1 MTGGGGVVAGAGIG
15 QEAEAV
21 EAVDGEDGEPEVEGE
36 ASKHSEEHTLLPI
49 RLLGLTTILT
59 CTIDIH

>member
-1 MTGGGGVVAGAGIG
+1 MARGGGVVAGAGVS

-36 ASKHSEEHTLLPI
+36 AGEHCEEHTLLPI
-49 RLLGLTTILT
+49 RLLGLTIL
-59 CTIDIH
+59 HQSSMYN